1 MKTTPVALSI
11 AGSDSSGGAG
21 IQADLRA
28 FSATGVYGTTVLTAL
43 TAQNP
48 GEVTAVVGCE
58 PSFVRAQIDTV
69 FAGLPVAA
77 VKTGMLWSAEVIESV
92 LIGLESHAGIPLVVD
107 TVMVASSGAKLL
119 NDDAI
124 DLYRKTL
131 IPKATLITPN
141 IDEAN
146 LLLDG
151 ATINANTQVDSAK
164 LLADKFDCSVLLKG
178 GHLEGD
184 PIDILVHHGEVHRW
198 QHTRVHHVD
207 THGSGCT
214 LSAAITAHLAR
225 GSSLPSA
232 VDSALKAVNTAL
244 QQPTKLTD
252 ELSLLSIEANTR
264 GLS

>member
-21 IQADLRA
+21 IQADIRA
-28 FSATGVYGTTVLTAL
+28 FSAAGVYGTTALTAL

-58 PSFVRAQIDTV
+58 PSFVRAQIETV
-69 FAGLPVAA
+69 FNALPVGAA
-77 VKTGMLWSAEVIESV
+77 KTGMLWSADVIQAV
-92 LIGLESHAGIPLVVD
+92 LESFEPHAGIPLVVD
-107 TVMVASSGAKLL
+107 TVMIAASGAKLL

-124 DLYRKTL
+124 ELYRKVL

-151 ATINANTQVDSAK
+151 SNINANTQVDSAK
-164 LLADKFDCSVLLKG
+164 LLADKFGCSVLLKG

-184 PIDILVHHGEVHRW
+184 PTDILVHHGEVHRW
-198 QHTRVHHVD
+198 QHTRVHHVN

-214 LSAAITAHLAR
+214 LSASITAHLAK
-225 GSSLPSA
+225 GSSLTSS
-232 VDSALKAVNTAL
+232 VDSALKAVNIAL
-244 QQPTKLTD
+244 QKPAKVTED
-252 ELSLLSIEANTR
+252 LSLLSIEATSNRAT
-264 GLS
+264 